1 MRFQQLLRVA
11 IAQKSVG
18 ILIHHLSMCR
28 SRTGRRAVA
37 AFTLI
42 ELLVVIAIIAILAS
56 LLLPTL
62 SKAKERGKKT
72 SCYNNLKQTGYA
84 MLMYAD
90 DNSVIPRG
98 NDPYWY
104 QIYIPWL
111 GGQAAIRDQYCRI
124 KVYVCPSFPDRR
136 QHICY
141 VVNSWQFSSPK
152 DTVGFELNGLQKIS
166 RIQMPTETT
175 YLADNESGAWRPIFT
190 GITVI
195 GSYDLNDV
203 WSPAHLPYTSTLPTA
218 TLNTERRV
226 AAARHG
232 QGSNLL
238 SFDGH
243 VGWKNGRRMTPD
255 DWREQKY

>member
-1 MRFQQLLRVA
+1 MQSRA
-11 IAQKSVG
+11 I
-18 ILIHHLSMCR
+18 HR
-28 SRTGRRAVA
+28 RTK

-62 SKAKERGKKT
+62 SKAKERGRKT
-72 SCYNNLKQTGYA
+72 SCTNNLKQMGYA

-90 DNSVIPRG
+90 ESEGLIPRG
-98 NDPYWY
+98 NDPYWW

-111 GGQAAIRDQYCRI
+111 GGKAAIRDQYGPV

-152 DTVGFELNGLQKIS
+152 DNIGFELNGLQKIS
-166 RIQMPTETT
+166 RIQMPTDTV
-175 YLADNESGAWRPIFT
+175 YLADNESAPWRPIFT

-203 WSPAHLPYTSTLPTA
+203 WSPAHL
-218 TLNTERRV
+218 
-226 AAARHG
+226 
-232 QGSNLL
+232 
-238 SFDGH
+238 
-243 VGWKNGRRMTPD
+243 
-255 DWREQKY
+255 